1 MAAKNQRVA
10 VTRAFRRA
18 GEDVGVG
25 SVLDL
30 DLPTAQE
37 LRNAMKVEFVASDTK
52 AVVVPF
58 KPRQKAPAQPDQIA
72 ALIAQVAALTAEVAS
87 LKAGK
92 PAAKEKAS
100 A

>member
-1 MAAKNQRVA
+1 

-18 GEDVGVG
+18 GDDVGVG
-25 SVLDL
+25 SVIDL

-37 LRNAMKVEFVASDTK
+37 LRNARKVEFVPSDTK

-58 KPRQKAPAQPDQIA
+58 KPKEKRPAQPDQLA

-87 LKAGK
+87 LKAAK
-92 PAAKEKAS
+92 PVVSKEKAS

>member
-1 MAAKNQRVA
+1 VAAKNQRVS

-25 SVLDL
+25 SVIDL

-37 LRNAMKVEFVASDTK
+37 LRNARKVEFVPSDTK

-58 KPRQKAPAQPDQIA
+58 KPKDKRPAQPDQLA

-87 LKAGK
+87 LKSAK
-92 PAAKEKAS
+92 PAVKEKAS